1 VLRRSGLTI
10 LLVEQHADEAL
21 ALYDYGYVLS
31 VGNIAAEGTGESL
44 RDHEA
49 IQQAYLG

>member
-1 VLRRSGLTI
+1 
-10 LLVEQHADEAL
+10 
-21 ALYDYGYVLS
+21 VLS

-44 RDHEA
+44 RNHEA